1 MRGRG
6 SVCGGGG
13 LAGVGGRRRARG
25 WRGGCGGA
33 AWASRRWGRRPPS
46 RPSAPP
52 REGLA
57 RGSRTAKFYPNVT
70 WRARMKDVNEN
81 E

>member
-1 MRGRG
+1 VPTRRPR
-6 SVCGGGG
+6 
-13 LAGVGGRRRARG
+13 ARRAR
-25 WRGGCGGA
+25 RIP
-33 AWASRRWGRRPPS
+33 SHPSHPSVRRPPS